1 MEEVLEGAGRIQMK
15 FNYLTHNRQL
25 FRINE
30 VFNYEKIIKVGATKG
45 CNCAGN
51 VNTFYIV
58 NGSRIPT
65 NRAQKIN

>member
-1 MEEVLEGAGRIQMK
+1 MEEVLEGAGTIQMK
-15 FNYLTHNRQL
+15 YNYLTHDRKL

-30 VFNYEKIIKVGATKG
+30 SFDYEKIIRIKATQG

-65 NRAQKIN
+65 NRALKID